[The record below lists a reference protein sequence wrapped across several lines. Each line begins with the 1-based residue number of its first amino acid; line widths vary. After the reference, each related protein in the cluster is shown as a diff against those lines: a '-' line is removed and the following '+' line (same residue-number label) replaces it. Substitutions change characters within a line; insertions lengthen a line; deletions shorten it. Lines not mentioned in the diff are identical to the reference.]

1 MSPAPLVFAED
12 RHDTL
17 WGFERWLV
25 SAHPAAPSVVAE
37 GPFAGR
43 RLDELVATF
52 GDALAGTR
60 AQGRF
65 PLLFKDISAR
75 QRLSVQVHPSEATAP
90 LTGGEPKTEA
100 WRILAAEP
108 DAAIWLGVRSGISR
122 DDLASAVAQNR
133 VADALVRQR
142 VQVGEMYYIPAGL
155 VHCLGD
161 GVRVFEVQQSSD
173 TTYRLYDWDRKD
185 AAGHSRPLQVR
196 EALMA
201 ADPALQTR
209 KTEDEMDCPFFRM
222 RTRELI
228 TATEFPADTE
238 TFRVL
243 FAETGGIAVESD
255 AGRHVV
261 TEGNAILLPAVV
273 AARVSPLAA
282 SARLLLVSLDDR
294 G

>member
-17 WGFERWLV
+17 WGYERWLV

-52 GDALAGTR
+52 GAALAGTR

-185 AAGHSRPLQVR
+185 AAGRSRPLQVR

-201 ADPALQTR
+201 ADPTLQTR
-209 KTEDEMDCPFFRM
+209 RTEGEMDCPFFRL
-222 RTRELI
+222 RARELVA
-228 TATEFPADTE
+228 ATDCPAEPE

-273 AARVSPLAA
+273 AARVTPLAA

-294 G
+294 

>member
-1 MSPAPLVFAED
+1 MSPAPLLFAED

-25 SAHPAAPSVVAE
+25 SAHAAAPSIVAE

-43 RLDELVATF
+43 RFDELVATF
-52 GDALAGTR
+52 GAALAGTR

-75 QRLSVQVHPSEATAP
+75 QRLSVQVHPSEVTAP

-108 DAAIWLGVRSGISR
+108 DAAIWLGVRPGVSR
-122 DDLASAVAQNR
+122 DDLAFAVAQNR
-133 VADALVRQR
+133 VADALIRQR

-185 AAGHSRPLQVR
+185 AAGRSRPLQVR

-201 ADPALQTR
+201 ADPTLQTR

-222 RTRELI
+222 RARELVA
-228 TATEFPADTE
+228 ATDFPADPK
-238 TFRVL
+238 TFRML
-243 FAETGGIAVESD
+243 FAEAGGIAVESD
-255 AGRHVV
+255 TGRHVV

-294 G
+294 

>member
-1 MSPAPLVFAED
+1 MDLFPLTFAED
-12 RHDTL
+12 RHETL

-43 RLDELVATF
+43 RLDDLVTMF
-52 GDALAGTR
+52 GDALTGTR

-122 DDLASAVAQNR
+122 DDLACAIAQNR
-133 VADALVRQR
+133 IADALIHHH
-142 VQVGEMYYIPAGL
+142 VQVGEMYYLPAGL

-185 AAGHSRPLQVR
+185 AAGRSRPLQVR

-201 ADPALQTR
+201 ADPTFRTR
-209 KTEDEMDCPFFRM
+209 RTENEMACPFFRM
-222 RTRELI
+222 RARQLF
-228 TATEFPADTE
+228 TATDFPADTE

-243 FAETGGIAVESD
+243 FAEAGGFAVESD
-255 AGRHVV
+255 AGRQVV
-261 TEGNAILLPAVV
+261 AEGNAILLPAVV
-273 AARVSPLAA
+273 AARVSPLTA
-282 SARLLLVSLDDR
+282 SARLLFVSL
-294 G
+294 

>member
-1 MSPAPLVFAED
+1 MSPVPLIFAED

-43 RLDELVATF
+43 RLDELVATL
-52 GDALAGTR
+52 GEALVGTR
-60 AQGRF
+60 AQGCF

-108 DAAIWLGVRSGISR
+108 EAAIWLGVRSGISR

-133 VADALVRQR
+133 VADALICQR
-142 VQVGEMYYIPAGL
+142 VQVGEIYYIPAGQ

-185 AAGHSRPLQVR
+185 AAGRSRPLQVR

-201 ADPALQTR
+201 ADPTLQTR
-209 KTEDEMDCPFFRM
+209 RTEDEMDCPFFRM
-222 RTRELI
+222 RARKLVA
-228 TATEFPADTE
+228 ATDFPAYPE

-243 FAETGGIAVESD
+243 FAETGGFAVESA
-255 AGRHVV
+255 AGRHIV

-282 SARLLLVSLDDR
+282 SARLLLVSLDDS
-294 G
+294 

>member
-25 SAHPAAPSVVAE
+25 SVHPAAPSVVAE

-52 GDALAGTR
+52 GDALVGTR

-133 VADALVRQR
+133 VAGALVRQH
-142 VQVGEMYYIPAGL
+142 VQAGEMYYIPAGL

-185 AAGHSRPLQVR
+185 AAGRSRPLQVR

-201 ADPALQTR
+201 ADPTLQTR
-209 KTEDEMDCPFFRM
+209 RTEDEMVCPFFRM
-222 RTRELI
+222 RARELVA
-228 TATEFPADTE
+228 ATDFPAEPE

-255 AGRHVV
+255 VGRHVV

-294 G
+294 